1 MYPFRVGFKFYFS
14 QETVQPLKQKIQLQF
29 FKVFAI
35 RDLSP
40 VYLLCDVH
48 VSLSLCIAAV

>member
-14 QETVQPLKQKIQLQF
+14 QETFQPLKQKIQLQF